1 MPSAAVIT
9 INPIVRDD
17 HVSGKIV
24 TADPAAAL
32 NVSIGFVPSKILI
45 NHVSNV
51 SDYEWNRNMDD
62 GTANLRVTTGDKTL
76 VAADAITPYAG
87 SASAAPG
94 FTIGADSTLNT
105 AADVMYFIAYR

>member
-1 MPSAAVIT
+1 MASAAVIT
-9 INPIVRDD
+9 INSIVRDD
-17 HVSGKIV
+17 YVSGKIV

-51 SDYEWNRNMDD
+51 SDYEWNKNMGD
-62 GTANLRVTTGDKTL
+62 GTANLRVTAGDKTL
-76 VAADAITPYAG
+76 VSADAITPYDG
-87 SASAAPG
+87 SASAAAG